1 MCEAVEK
8 VSGSEQQL
16 SSAGFQGVGGVL
28 GKVGLLLNEEL
39 KREAKD
45 FEGCISSTSSAQEV
59 LWGESP

>member
-1 MCEAVEK
+1 M
-8 VSGSEQQL
+8 SGSEQQL

-45 FEGCISSTSSAQEV
+45 FDGCISSTSSAQEV
-59 LWGESP
+59 L

>member
-1 MCEAVEK
+1 MCDGVEY

-28 GKVGLLLNEEL
+28 GKVGLLLLLLIEEL

-45 FEGCISSTSSAQEV
+45 RDGCIFSTSSAQEV
-59 LWGESP
+59 P